1 MTPPKRVTMA
11 EVAERAGV
19 STTAVSLVMNNRE
32 ATRLSADLAARVRSA
47 AAELGYRPN
56 LTARALSTHRTHA
69 IGFVS
74 DFISQH
80 FESALL
86 RGAISEAGRRGL
98 VVVVSETESANK
110 ESVAETVGGLVDRQV
125 DGLIYAYLGA
135 RSIHLPEDPSRT
147 PTVVLNAVPD
157 HPVPYV
163 VADEHEGAKRLMDEL
178 FDRAAPTKVAVLGD
192 RPAAPHHIPPS
203 PVVRTRIDTIWSAF
217 QERGVEPVAA
227 IACEAWEVEEGYAAA
242 RELLESGVE
251 FDAIVCMNDRIAVS
265 VYRALREAHIRIP
278 EDVSIVSF
286 DDAEFA
292 KYLDPPLTTL
302 ALPFHDM
309 AELAVQLVTTE
320 APEAK
325 EYLVHMPLRSR
336 GSVRDARTA
345 LTTSGEV

>member
-1 MTPPKRVTMA
+1 MA
-11 EVAERAGV
+11 EVAARAGV
-19 STTAVSLVMNNRE
+19 STAAVSLVMNNRQE
-32 ATRLSADLAARVRSA
+32 ARLSAELAARVRAA

-56 LTARALSTHRTHA
+56 LTARALSTQRTHA

-98 VVVVSETESANK
+98 VVVVSETGSATD
-110 ESVAETVGGLVDRQV
+110 SVADSVGGLVDRQV

-135 RSIHLPEDPSRT
+135 RSISLPEDPSRT

-157 HPVPYV
+157 RPVPYV
-163 VADEHEGAKRLMDEL
+163 VPDEEQGARCLVNAL
-178 FDRAAPTKVAVLGD
+178 FDQASPKKVAVLGD
-192 RPAAPHHIPPS
+192 RPAAPHENPLS
-203 PVVRTRIDTIWSAF
+203 PVVRRRIDAIWSVFA
-217 QERGVEPVAA
+217 ERGVEPVAA

-242 RELLESGVE
+242 RQLLDSGVA

-292 KYLDPPLTTL
+292 QYLDPPLTTL

-309 AELAVQLVTTE
+309 AELAVQLVTTN
-320 APEAK
+320 APEPR
-325 EYLVHMPLRSR
+325 EYLVPMPLRSR
-336 GSVRDARTA
+336 GSVRTAGTRTTDKAA
-345 LTTSGEV
+345 L